1 MEFKIEE
8 QGKNIKVVLI
18 NEGKEVA
25 KATCYNLKNT
35 SVNYKY
41 IR

>member
-25 KATCYNLKNT
+25 KATLEAILSKLCK
-35 SVNYKY
+35 
-41 IR
+41 